1 VKVLIIF
8 LIEAVALLVAFALLF
23 YVTTMS
29 STEDNRTL
37 FVRAYLVV
45 LVVLAFSA
53 YKLSTSPC
61 QATSEPNKL
70 VKTEIIRSVWLAVVP
85 SNTINLIKENGYV

>member
-1 VKVLIIF
+1 MLIIF

-45 LVVLAFSA
+45 LVVLAISA

-61 QATSEPNKL
+61 QTTSEPNKL